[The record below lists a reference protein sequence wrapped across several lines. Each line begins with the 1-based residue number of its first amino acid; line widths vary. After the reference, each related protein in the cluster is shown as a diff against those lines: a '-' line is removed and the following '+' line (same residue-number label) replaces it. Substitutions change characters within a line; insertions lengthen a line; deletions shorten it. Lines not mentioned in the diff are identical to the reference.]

1 MTGRLQSFKPA
12 RNSRFVDATGA
23 VVLLSGGLDS
33 TTVLAIA
40 LSKGRE
46 VHALTVDY
54 GQRHRKEVDAAKRVA
69 KHFRV
74 QDHRILKVDLRP
86 IGGSALTDARVKVP
100 IDRTRKEMRTGI
112 PATYVPA
119 RNTILLGLGLALA
132 ESSDADELYIAANA
146 IDYSNYPDC
155 RPEFYDAFREV
166 ARLGTRRGVEGR
178 PIHVHTPLIRM
189 TKADIVRTGAKLG
202 VPFEL
207 TWSCYHG
214 RAKACG
220 VCDSCQLRLKGFRE
234 AGLEDPIPYESPPK
248 A

>member
-1 MTGRLQSFKPA
+1 MEPVR
-12 RNSRFVDATGA
+12 A

-33 TTVLAIA
+33 STAVAIA

-54 GQRHRKEVDAAKRVA
+54 GQRHRKEVDAAKRVGE
-69 KHFRV
+69 HFRV
-74 QDHRILKVDLRP
+74 ADHKIIEVDLSAF
-86 IGGSALTDARVKVP
+86 GGSALTDARIPVP
-100 IDRTRKEMRTGI
+100 EGRSPRDIGRGV

-119 RNTILLGLGLALA
+119 RNTVLLGLALSYA
-132 ESSDADELYIAANA
+132 ESIDADEIYIAANS
-146 IDYSNYPDC
+146 IDYSGYVDC

-166 ARLGTRRGVEGR
+166 ARLGTKRGVEGR
-178 PIHVHTPLIRM
+178 PIHIHTPLIRM

-202 VPFEL
+202 VPFGL

-220 VCDSCQLRLKGFRE
+220 VCDSCLLRLKGFRE
-234 AGLEDPIPYESPPK
+234 AGVEDPVPY
-248 A
+248 

>member
-1 MTGRLQSFKPA
+1 M
-12 RNSRFVDATGA
+12 DATRA

-46 VHALTVDY
+46 VLALTVDY
-54 GQRHRKEVDAAKRVA
+54 GQRHRKEVDAAKRVV
-69 KHFRV
+69 KHFRLR
-74 QDHRILKVDLRP
+74 DHRILKVDLRP
-86 IGGSALTDARVKVP
+86 IGGSALTDARVEVP
-100 IDRTRKEMRTGI
+100 TGRTTEEMQTGI

-119 RNTILLGLGLALA
+119 RNTILLGLGLGLA
-132 ESSDADELYIAANA
+132 ESTDADELYIAANA

-202 VPFEL
+202 VPFGL
-207 TWSCYHG
+207 TWSCYRG

-220 VCDSCQLRLKGFRE
+220 VCDSCQLRRKGFRE
-234 AGLEDPIPYESPPK
+234 AGIEDPLPYARPAPTN